1 MKTKQNRVH
10 KGSEFYNRSIKSWLE
25 DVKSS
30 TYIEIGIENN
40 DKDSTFKVVENVRI
54 SNIKTFL
61 HNVTLQID
69 LKKFFWLKKVSVPWT
84 YAIADLNIEKI
95 VGTFY
100 KKELQKRNQ

>member
-1 MKTKQNRVH
+1 M
-10 KGSEFYNRSIKSWLE
+10 E
-25 DVKSS
+25 DVQSS

-40 DKDSTFKVVENVRI
+40 DKDPTFKVVENVRI

-69 LKKFFWLKKVSVPWT
+69 LTFLWLKKVSVPWT
-84 YAIADLNIEKI
+84 YAIADLHSEKI